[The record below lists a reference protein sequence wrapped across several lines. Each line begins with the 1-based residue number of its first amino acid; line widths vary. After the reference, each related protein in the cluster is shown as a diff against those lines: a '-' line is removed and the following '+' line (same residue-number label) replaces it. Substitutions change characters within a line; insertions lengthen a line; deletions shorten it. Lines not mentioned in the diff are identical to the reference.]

1 MEFGLFVQAHVPR
14 QEVEADPGGAE
25 HARLLR
31 EVELA
36 EAADRHGFKYVWSV
50 EHHFLEEY
58 SHLSAS
64 EIVLPFIAARTRRIH
79 VGSAI
84 WNLTPPVN
92 HPARVAERVAML
104 DHLSEGRFEFGTGRG
119 SSSTEF
125 KGFGIPDGDTTRAMF
140 DESLRQILR
149 MWRDVPYSYD
159 GTHFAMPARNVLPK
173 PYTKPHP
180 PLWVAC
186 GSPSTL
192 EQAGRLG
199 MGARGVQ
206 LYADIGCDQIIFGVL
221 ASTQPQAVA
230 LESVAT
236 FGRHVIPRFDTDP
249 VHSTTRMREAAARR

>member
-36 EAADRHGFKYVWSV
+36 EASDRHGFKYVWSV

-64 EIVLPFIAARTRRIH
+64 EIVLPFIAARTTRIH

-125 KGFGIPDGDTTRAMF
+125 KGFGIPDGETTRGMF
-140 DESLRQILR
+140 DEALREILR
-149 MWRDVPYSYD
+149 MWRETPYGYEGRFFS
-159 GTHFAMPARNVLPK
+159 MPPRNVLPK
-173 PYTKPHP
+173 PWTRPHP
-180 PLWVAC
+180 PLWMAC
-186 GSPSTL
+186 GSPSTF
-192 EQAGRLG
+192 EKAARLG
-199 MGARGVQ
+199 VGALCFSLG
-206 LYADIGCDQIIFGVL
+206 
-221 ASTQPQAVA
+221 T
-230 LESVAT
+230 
-236 FGRHVIPRFDTDP
+236 PRDFEPSSAPTRTRSGTP
-249 VHSTTRMREAAARR
+249 SPSAPTSTTTSRA

>member
-14 QEVEADPGGAE
+14 HEVEADPGGAA

-36 EAADRHGFKYVWSV
+36 EASDRHGFKYVWSV

-64 EIVLPFIAARTRRIH
+64 EIVLPWIAARTKRIH

-119 SSSTEF
+119 SSST
-125 KGFGIPDGDTTRAMF
+125 P
-140 DESLRQILR
+140 S
-149 MWRDVPYSYD
+149 
-159 GTHFAMPARNVLPK
+159 GT
-173 PYTKPHP
+173 
-180 PLWVAC
+180 
-186 GSPSTL
+186 SPTP
-192 EQAGRLG
+192 GR
-199 MGARGVQ
+199 
-206 LYADIGCDQIIFGVL
+206 
-221 ASTQPQAVA
+221 
-230 LESVAT
+230 
-236 FGRHVIPRFDTDP
+236 
-249 VHSTTRMREAAARR
+249 

>member
-14 QEVEADPGGAE
+14 LEVEADPGGAE

-36 EAADRHGFKYVWSV
+36 ETADRHGFKYAWSV

-84 WNLTPPVN
+84 WNVTPPVN

-119 SSSTEF
+119 SSSIEQR
-125 KGFGIPDGDTTRAMF
+125 GFGIEDPDETKAMF
-140 DESLRQILR
+140 DEVIGEFRR
-149 MWRDVPYSYD
+149 MWRETDYSHQGRY
-159 GTHFAMPARNVLPK
+159 FSMP
-173 PYTKPHP
+173 
-180 PLWVAC
+180 
-186 GSPSTL
+186 
-192 EQAGRLG
+192 
-199 MGARGVQ
+199 
-206 LYADIGCDQIIFGVL
+206 
-221 ASTQPQAVA
+221 
-230 LESVAT
+230 
-236 FGRHVIPRFDTDP
+236 
-249 VHSTTRMREAAARR
+249 TR

>member
-79 VGSAI
+79 LGSAI
-84 WNLTPPVN
+84 WNVTPPVN

-104 DHLSEGRFEFGTGRG
+104 DHLSGGRFEFGMGRG
-119 SSSTEF
+119 SSTTEQ
-125 KGFGIPDGDTTRAMF
+125 KGFGIGDSELTREMF
-140 DESLRQILR
+140 DEVVPQFKR
-149 MWRDVPYSYD
+149 MWRETDYSYE
-159 GTHFAMPARNVLPK
+159 GRFFSMPPRNVL
-173 PYTKPHP
+173 
-180 PLWVAC
+180 
-186 GSPSTL
+186 
-192 EQAGRLG
+192 
-199 MGARGVQ
+199 
-206 LYADIGCDQIIFGVL
+206 
-221 ASTQPQAVA
+221 
-230 LESVAT
+230 
-236 FGRHVIPRFDTDP
+236 
-249 VHSTTRMREAAARR
+249 